1 MIGQPVKPSMFV
13 GIWIVILS
21 MELCVINSAANSLMT
36 SNQMS
41 IIGLKFGLMHEKT
54 YTFNTIV
61 IDVRNNVH

>member
-21 MELCVINSAANSLMT
+21 MELCVINSAANSLTT
-36 SNQMS
+36 SNRMS
-41 IIGLKFGLMHEKT
+41 IIRLKLGLMHEKT

-61 IDVRNNVH
+61 IDV